1 MSVMSFPLLV
11 RSVRTS
17 FAEVNPRLEQIA
29 ATLGAS
35 PLRIFFVITI
45 PLAYKGIV
53 AGALL
58 AFSRAL
64 GEFGATIL
72 LAGNIPGKT
81 QTFRWRFIITFSWA
95 KIRTLIFCLG
105 SLSHWH
111 SCSSGAQ
118 SGCCAREEKADMLLR
133 CRIPLASFELDINV
147 SFEARVTSIFGPSGS
162 GKTTLLDAV
171 AGLRRVA
178 NGAIEVGGRTLFS
191 SERKIN
197 LPPRERGIGYVPQE
211 GALFPHLSVRKNI
224 LFGAGRGV
232 NGDNPKDII
241 MEHVLDL
248 LEIAHLLPRSVI
260 QLSGGE
266 AQRVALARAILS
278 RPRLLLLDEPLA
290 ALDIGLKERI
300 LPYLARVR
308 DEFGIPMIYVTH
320 NLTEVLTLA
329 DWVLM
334 IQQGKLVAQ
343 GAPKET
349 LRSAHALLQLT
360 DDEFDNV
367 LTVTFVESSGAAG
380 TTRVCLASGTELL
393 IPYLP
398 RPANPKFQ
406 IRVSADDILVATERP
421 RGISAGNVIS
431 GAIRR
436 IETLDGEALL
446 TVLAGDEFFV
456 RLTSSAISR
465 LALKEDSSI
474 FLIINTALFACCKNT
489 SSEIS

>member
-1 MSVMSFPLLV
+1 
-11 RSVRTS
+11 
-17 FAEVNPRLEQIA
+17 
-29 ATLGAS
+29 
-35 PLRIFFVITI
+35 
-45 PLAYKGIV
+45 
-53 AGALL
+53 
-58 AFSRAL
+58 
-64 GEFGATIL
+64 
-72 LAGNIPGKT
+72 
-81 QTFRWRFIITFSWA
+81 
-95 KIRTLIFCLG
+95 
-105 SLSHWH
+105 
-111 SCSSGAQ
+111 
-118 SGCCAREEKADMLLR
+118 MLLR
-133 CRIPLASFELDINV
+133 CRIPLESFELDIDV
-147 SFEARVTSIFGPSGS
+147 SFDARVTAIFGPSGS

-171 AGLRRVA
+171 AGLRPVA
-178 NGAIEVGGRTLFS
+178 NGEIEVGDRTLFS
-191 SERKIN
+191 SDRKIN
-197 LPPRERGIGYVPQE
+197 LSPRDRGIGYVPQE

-224 LFGAGRGV
+224 LFGAERGV
-232 NGDNPKDII
+232 NGDNAKDII

-248 LEIAHLLPRSVI
+248 LEIAHLLPRPVTR
-260 QLSGGE
+260 LSGGE

-334 IQQGKLVAQ
+334 IRQGKLVAQ

-349 LRSAHALLQLT
+349 LRSAQALLQLA

-367 LTVTFVESSGAAG
+367 FTVTFVESSREAG
-380 TTRVCLASGTELL
+380 TTRVSLASGTELS

-421 RGISAGNVIS
+421 KGISAGNVIS
-431 GAIRR
+431 GTIRR
-436 IETLDGEALL
+436 IETLSGEALL

-456 RLTSSAISR
+456 RLTSSAVSR
-465 LALKEDSSI
+465 LALKEDSPI
-474 FLIINTALFACCKNT
+474 FLIIKTRSFRVL
-489 SSEIS
+489 